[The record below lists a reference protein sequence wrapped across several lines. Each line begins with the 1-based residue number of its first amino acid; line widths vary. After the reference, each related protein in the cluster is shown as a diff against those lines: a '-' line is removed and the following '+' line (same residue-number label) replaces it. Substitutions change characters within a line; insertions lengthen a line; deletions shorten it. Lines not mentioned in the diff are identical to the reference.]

1 MLFGRSSDNY
11 DGLMGESS
19 SIFFGLSY
27 LVCFDLE
34 TVVSSL
40 WSYKYIKRIVAM
52 MSLIQATITLLL
64 SGLDVWLRFSSA
76 TDLKVS

>member
-1 MLFGRSSDNY
+1 
-11 DGLMGESS
+11 
-19 SIFFGLSY
+19 
-27 LVCFDLE
+27 
-34 TVVSSL
+34 
-40 WSYKYIKRIVAM
+40 M